1 MLSGAP
7 FDLVVGT
14 LQFNIAD
21 PLMNSGAGVASTFSV
36 TDPELVPPF
45 PSLTV

>member
-21 PLMNSGAGVASTFSV
+21 PLMTAGAGAGSTVRV
-36 TDPELVPPF
+36 TVPELVPPF